1 MVPVIG
7 FEPTK
12 PLAYKAIALPIELH
26 RHLPLILKL
35 APTIG
40 FEPMRRE
47 RPNCLAN
54 NPLNHLSMS
63 AYWHPQRD
71 SNPQCLVRSQIV
83 FPLAYEGKLLAPAVG
98 VEPTPM
104 VLETT
109 VLPLN

>member
-1 MVPVIG
+1 MRDLNSRPY
-7 FEPTK
+7 
-12 PLAYKAIALPIELH
+12 AYKASALATVLI
-26 RHLPLILKL
+26 RHLLLILKL

-71 SNPQCLVRSQIV
+71 LNPQCLVRSQIV
-83 FPLAYEGKLLAPAVG
+83 FPLAYEGKEAKRNL
-98 VEPTPM
+98 
-104 VLETT
+104 
-109 VLPLN
+109 